1 MAQEGEE
8 VPVTELSG
16 EFTEDNGGTTKGVKQ
31 FSDCDC
37 DAPIVEPLS
46 YVLPDQQFISL
57 LYCKVCN
64 GLCRYSI
71 TKLPSSDDEDAS
83 EEEVEAT
90 ESLLEDIAALRTEND
105 RLQEKLRR
113 QSRRMRMTQEPIM
126 GGSESTVVPP
136 DSVTQGHSD
145 EKVEDRRPGA
155 SPQTDTPKQNI
166 SPTARKAL
174 FTTLV
179 LGVGL
184 TGAVIWNSSALSAL
198 GIAAGTLFIIIPIY
212 ILTDGEIPRPARE

>member
-1 MAQEGEE
+1 MAQEEE
-8 VPVTELSG
+8 VPITELSG
-16 EFTEDNGGTTKGVKQ
+16 EFTEDNGDTTKGVKQ

-37 DAPIVEPLS
+37 DTPIVEPLS

-71 TKLPSSDDEDAS
+71 TELPSSDDEDAS

-90 ESLLEDIAALRTEND
+90 ESLLEDIDALKTEND
-105 RLQEKLRR
+105 RLQQKLRR
-113 QSRRMRMTQEPIM
+113 QSRRMRMTQDPVM
-126 GGSESTVVPP
+126 GGSETTVVPP
-136 DSVTQGHSD
+136 NSVSEDHTD
-145 EKVEDRRPGA
+145 ESGENQ
-155 SPQTDTPKQNI
+155 SPTVSPRADPSKQNI

-174 FTTLV
+174 FATLI

-198 GIAAGTLFIIIPIY
+198 GIAAGTLLIIIPIY
-212 ILTDGEIPRPARE
+212 VLTDGEIPQTTRE